1 MPTMKELRAAVAG
14 AATEEV
20 KAHALQQLLAHAG
33 YLYYVKDAPEMEDY
47 EYDKLYR
54 ELLDLET
61 AHPEFVTSYSPTQ
74 RVGAKIEGDFPK
86 VVHGRPMLS
95 LGNVFSD
102 AEVRTFAER
111 TERDLGH
118 RPEYV
123 IELKIDGLACNLHYE
138 NGVLVRAVTRGDG
151 RVGED
156 VTNNVRTIQS
166 VPLWIE
172 NAPPYIEIRGEVYM
186 PHKEFQRINEE
197 REAAGLPTFVN
208 PRNAAAG
215 SLRQLDPAITASRNL
230 DFFAYAVGSSEGSDI
245 HSQSELL
252 KRLAEYHF
260 HVNPNYKVCQTI
272 DEVIERIAYWDT
284 ARHEL
289 AYDTDGM
296 VIKVNAFED
305 QEQLGTT
312 VKDPRWATAFKYPPE
327 EVETIVKDITINIGR
342 TGVLTP
348 TAELEPVFVS
358 GTNVARATL
367 HNEDFIKDK
376 DIRIGDHVMI
386 HKAAEIIPEVIK
398 SLPEKRTGAER
409 EFSMPAHC
417 PICDSPT
424 VRQPGEVA
432 VRCSNPH
439 CPAVE
444 KEKIIHFAS
453 RDAMNIDG
461 LGPSII
467 ESLIAYKLIATV
479 ADLYSLTEEQL
490 VTMERMGKKSAQ
502 NLLKAIADSKTRG
515 LGRLLF
521 ALGIRLIGA
530 KAGRTIAE
538 HFPTMEALQAATVE
552 TLTAV
557 SEIGPTMADSLVAY
571 FKEPYN
577 LELIAALREA
587 GVVMAEEQVEPSGTE
602 LEGET
607 IVLTGT
613 LESMGRKEAGELL
626 AAHGAKITGS
636 VSKKTTIV
644 IAGAEAGSKLTK
656 AESLGIRVMDEAE
669 FLELIKD
676 WQ

>member
-1 MPTMKELRAAVAG
+1 MPTMNELRAAVAG
-14 AATEEV
+14 AATEEA

-118 RPEYV
+118 RPGYV
-123 IELKIDGLACNLHYE
+123 VELKIDGLACNLHYE

-245 HSQSELL
+245 HAQSELL
-252 KRLAEYHF
+252 ERLAQYHF
-260 HVNPNYKVCQTI
+260 HVNPHYRVCKTI
-272 DEVIERIAYWDT
+272 DEVIEQIAHWDV
-284 ARHEL
+284 ARHDL
-289 AYDTDGM
+289 PYDTDGM
-296 VIKVNAFED
+296 VIKVNSFED
-305 QEQLGTT
+305 QEQLGAT

-398 SLPEKRTGAER
+398 SLPEKRTGEER

-417 PICDSPT
+417 PICDFPT
-424 VRQPGEVA
+424 VRQSGEVA

-461 LGPSII
+461 LGPSIV

-479 ADLYSLTEEQL
+479 ADLYKLTEEQL

-502 NLLKAIADSKTRG
+502 NLLKAIEDSKSRG

-656 AESLGIRVMDEAE
+656 AESLGIRVMNEAE

-676 WQ
+676 WN

>member
-1 MPTMKELRAAVAG
+1 ML
-14 AATEEV
+14 
-20 KAHALQQLLAHAG
+20 
-33 YLYYVKDAPEMEDY
+33 
-47 EYDKLYR
+47 DK
-54 ELLDLET
+54 
-61 AHPEFVTSYSPTQ
+61 
-74 RVGAKIEGDFPK
+74 
-86 VVHGRPMLS
+86 
-95 LGNVFSD
+95 
-102 AEVRTFAER
+102 
-111 TERDLGH
+111 
-118 RPEYV
+118 
-123 IELKIDGLACNLHYE
+123 
-138 NGVLVRAVTRGDG
+138 
-151 RVGED
+151 
-156 VTNNVRTIQS
+156 
-166 VPLWIE
+166 
-172 NAPPYIEIRGEVYM
+172 
-186 PHKEFQRINEE
+186 
-197 REAAGLPTFVN
+197 
-208 PRNAAAG
+208 
-215 SLRQLDPAITASRNL
+215 
-230 DFFAYAVGSSEGSDI
+230 
-245 HSQSELL
+245 
-252 KRLAEYHF
+252 YHF
-260 HVNPNYKVCQTI
+260 HVNPNYKLCHSA
-272 DEVIERIAYWDT
+272 DEIIERIAYWDT
-284 ARHEL
+284 ERHNL
-289 AYDTDGM
+289 PYDTDGM

-305 QEQLGTT
+305 QEQLGAT

-398 SLPEKRTGAER
+398 SLPEKRTGSEI
-409 EFSMPAHC
+409 EFTMPSHC

-424 VRQPGEVA
+424 IRRDGEVA
-432 VRCSNPH
+432 VRCSNEH

-461 LGPSII
+461 LGPSIV
-467 ESLIAYKLIATV
+467 ESLISYKLIATV
-479 ADLYSLTEEQL
+479 ADLYHLTEDQL
-490 VTMERMGKKSAQ
+490 VTMERMGTKSAQ
-502 NLLKAIADSKTRG
+502 NLLKAIEDSKSRG

-538 HFPTMEALQAATVE
+538 HFPTMESLQTATVE

-577 LELIAALREA
+577 LALIEELRKV
-587 GVVMAEEQVEPSGTE
+587 GVVMEEEVTEPSGTE
-602 LEGET
+602 LAGET

-636 VSKKTTIV
+636 VSKKTTIL

-656 AESLGIRVMDEAE
+656 AESLGIRIMNEAE

>member
-1 MPTMKELRAAVAG
+1 MPAMKELRAALTQASTDE
-14 AATEEV
+14 AKT
-20 KAHALQQLLAHAG
+20 HALQHLLAYCG
-33 YLYYVKDAPEMEDY
+33 YLYYVKDAPQMEDY

-54 ELLDLET
+54 ELVELET
-61 AHPEFVTSYSPTQ
+61 AHPEYITSYSPTQ
-74 RVGAKIEGDFPK
+74 RVGAKVEGDFPK
-86 VVHGRPMLS
+86 VVHGTPMLS
-95 LGNVFSD
+95 LGNVFTYE
-102 AEVRTFAER
+102 EVRGFTER

-118 RPEYV
+118 QPDYV
-123 IELKIDGLACNLHYE
+123 VELKIDGLACNLHYE

-197 REAAGLPTFVN
+197 REAEGVPTFVN

-230 DFFAYAVGSSEGSDI
+230 DFFAYALGSSDGASI
-245 HSQSELL
+245 RSQHELL
-252 KRLAEYHF
+252 AMLDEYHF
-260 HVNPNYKVCQTI
+260 HVNPNYKLCHNA
-272 DEVIERIAYWDT
+272 DEIIERIAYWDT
-284 ARHEL
+284 ERHNL
-289 AYDTDGM
+289 PYDTDGM

-305 QEQLGTT
+305 QEQLGAT

-398 SLPEKRTGAER
+398 SLPEKRTGSEI
-409 EFSMPAHC
+409 EFTMPSHC

-424 VRQPGEVA
+424 IRRDGEVA
-432 VRCSNPH
+432 VRCSNEH

-461 LGPSII
+461 LGPSIV
-467 ESLIAYKLIATV
+467 ESLISYKLIATV
-479 ADLYSLTEEQL
+479 ADLYHLTEEQL
-490 VTMERMGKKSAQ
+490 VTMERMGTKSAQ
-502 NLLKAIADSKTRG
+502 NLLKAIEDSKSRG

-538 HFPTMEALQAATVE
+538 HFPTMESLQTATIE

-577 LELIAALREA
+577 LALIEELRKV
-587 GVVMAEEQVEPSGTE
+587 GVVMQEEVTEPSGTE
-602 LEGET
+602 LAGET

-636 VSKKTTIV
+636 VSKKTTIL

-656 AESLGIRVMDEAE
+656 AESLGIRIMNEAE

>member
-1 MPTMKELRAAVAG
+1 MTTLREALAVAT
-14 AATEEV
+14 TEEA
-20 KAHALQQLLAHAG
+20 KTHALQQLLSYCG
-33 YLYYVKDAPEMEDY
+33 YLYYVKDVPQMEDY

-54 ELLDLET
+54 ELVELET
-61 AHPEFVTSYSPTQ
+61 AHPEYITSYSPTQ
-74 RVGAKIEGDFPK
+74 RVGAKVEGDFPK
-86 VVHGRPMLS
+86 VVHGSPMLS
-95 LGNVFSD
+95 LGNVFTYE
-102 AEVRTFAER
+102 EVSSFIER

-123 IELKIDGLACNLHYE
+123 VELKIDGLACNLHYE

-172 NAPPYIEIRGEVYM
+172 KAPPYIEIRGEVYM

-197 REAAGLPTFVN
+197 REAEGLPTFVN

-230 DFFAYAVGSSEGSDI
+230 DFFAYALGSSEGAHI
-245 HSQSELL
+245 QSQSELL
-252 KRLAEYHF
+252 HTLDNFHF
-260 HVNPNYKVCQTI
+260 HVNQNYTVCHTA
-272 DEVIERIAYWDT
+272 DEIIERIAYWDEE
-284 ARHEL
+284 RHNL
-289 AYDTDGM
+289 PYDTDGM

-305 QEQLGTT
+305 QEQLGAT

-398 SLPEKRTGAER
+398 SLPEKRTGSEV
-409 EFSMPAHC
+409 EFTMPSHC
-417 PICDSPT
+417 PICDSLT
-424 VRQPGEVA
+424 VRRVGEVA
-432 VRCSNPH
+432 VRCSNEH

-461 LGPSII
+461 LGPSIV
-467 ESLIAYKLIATV
+467 ESLIAYKLITTV
-479 ADLYSLTEEQL
+479 ADLYALTEEQL

-502 NLLKAIADSKTRG
+502 NLLNAIEASKTRG

-538 HFPTMEALQAATVE
+538 HFPTMEALQNATVE

-557 SEIGPTMADSLVAY
+557 SEIGPTMAESLVAY
-571 FKEPYN
+571 FEEPYN
-577 LELIAALREA
+577 LALIESLRKV
-587 GVVMAEEQVEPSGTE
+587 GVVMEEEVAEPSGTE
-602 LEGET
+602 LAGET

-626 AAHGAKITGS
+626 ASHGAKITGS
-636 VSKKTTIV
+636 VSKKTTIL

-656 AESLGIRVMDEAE
+656 AETLGIRIMNEAE
-669 FLELIKD
+669 FLDLIKD

>member
-1 MPTMKELRAAVAG
+1 MPT
-14 AATEEV
+14 
-20 KAHALQQLLAHAG
+20 
-33 YLYYVKDAPEMEDY
+33 
-47 EYDKLYR
+47 
-54 ELLDLET
+54 
-61 AHPEFVTSYSPTQ
+61 
-74 RVGAKIEGDFPK
+74 
-86 VVHGRPMLS
+86 
-95 LGNVFSD
+95 N
-102 AEVRTFAER
+102 
-111 TERDLGH
+111 
-118 RPEYV
+118 
-123 IELKIDGLACNLHYE
+123 
-138 NGVLVRAVTRGDG
+138 
-151 RVGED
+151 
-156 VTNNVRTIQS
+156 
-166 VPLWIE
+166 
-172 NAPPYIEIRGEVYM
+172 
-186 PHKEFQRINEE
+186 
-197 REAAGLPTFVN
+197 
-208 PRNAAAG
+208 
-215 SLRQLDPAITASRNL
+215 
-230 DFFAYAVGSSEGSDI
+230 
-245 HSQSELL
+245 
-252 KRLAEYHF
+252 
-260 HVNPNYKVCQTI
+260 
-272 DEVIERIAYWDT
+272 
-284 ARHEL
+284 
-289 AYDTDGM
+289 
-296 VIKVNAFED
+296 
-305 QEQLGTT
+305 
-312 VKDPRWATAFKYPPE
+312 
-327 EVETIVKDITINIGR
+327 
-342 TGVLTP
+342 
-348 TAELEPVFVS
+348 
-358 GTNVARATL
+358 
-367 HNEDFIKDK
+367 
-376 DIRIGDHVMI
+376 
-386 HKAAEIIPEVIK
+386 
-398 SLPEKRTGAER
+398 
-409 EFSMPAHC
+409 C
-417 PICDSPT
+417 PICDFPT

-461 LGPSII
+461 LGPSIV

-479 ADLYSLTEEQL
+479 ADLYKLTEEQL

-502 NLLKAIADSKTRG
+502 NLLKAIEESKTRG

-538 HFPTMEALQAATVE
+538 HFPTMEALQAATAE

-577 LELIAALREA
+577 LELIAALREV

-656 AESLGIRVMDEAE
+656 AESLGIRVMDETE

>member
-1 MPTMKELRAAVAG
+1 MTTLREALDVAT
-14 AATEEV
+14 TEEA
-20 KAHALQQLLAHAG
+20 KTHALQQLLSYCG
-33 YLYYVKDAPEMEDY
+33 YLYYVKDAPQMEDY

-54 ELLDLET
+54 ELVELET
-61 AHPEFVTSYSPTQ
+61 AHPEYITSYSPTQ
-74 RVGAKIEGDFPK
+74 RVGAKVEGDFPK
-86 VVHGRPMLS
+86 VVHGSPMLS
-95 LGNVFSD
+95 LGNVFTYE
-102 AEVRTFAER
+102 EVSSFIER

-118 RPEYV
+118 RSEYV
-123 IELKIDGLACNLHYE
+123 VELKIDGLACNLHYE

-197 REAAGLPTFVN
+197 REAEGLPIFVN

-230 DFFAYAVGSSEGSDI
+230 DFFAYALGSSEGAHI
-245 HSQSELL
+245 QSQSELL
-252 KRLAEYHF
+252 HTLDNFHF
-260 HVNPNYKVCQTI
+260 HVNQNYTVCHTA
-272 DEVIERIAYWDT
+272 DEIIERIAYWDEE
-284 ARHEL
+284 RHNL
-289 AYDTDGM
+289 PYDTDGM

-305 QEQLGTT
+305 QEQLGAT

-398 SLPEKRTGAER
+398 SLPAKRTGSEV
-409 EFSMPAHC
+409 EFTMPSHC
-417 PICDSPT
+417 PICDSLT
-424 VRQPGEVA
+424 VRRVGEVA
-432 VRCSNPH
+432 VRCSNEH

-461 LGPSII
+461 LGPSIV
-467 ESLIAYKLIATV
+467 ESLIAYKLITTV
-479 ADLYSLTEEQL
+479 ADLYALTEDQL

-502 NLLKAIADSKTRG
+502 NLLNAIEASKTRG

-538 HFPTMEALQAATVE
+538 HFPTMEALQNATVE

-557 SEIGPTMADSLVAY
+557 SEIGPTMAESLVAY

-577 LELIAALREA
+577 LALIESLRKV
-587 GVVMAEEQVEPSGTE
+587 GVVMEEDVAEPSGTE
-602 LEGET
+602 LAGET

-626 AAHGAKITGS
+626 ASHGAKITGS
-636 VSKKTTIV
+636 VSKKTTIL

-656 AESLGIRVMDEAE
+656 AKTLGIRIMNEAE
-669 FLELIKD
+669 FLDLIKD

>member
-1 MPTMKELRAAVAG
+1 MPTMTTLREALAVAT
-14 AATEEV
+14 TEEA
-20 KAHALQQLLAHAG
+20 KTHALQQLLSYCG
-33 YLYYVKDAPEMEDY
+33 YLYYVKDAPQMEDY

-54 ELLDLET
+54 ELVELET
-61 AHPEFVTSYSPTQ
+61 AHPEYITSYSPTQ
-74 RVGAKIEGDFPK
+74 RVGAKVEGDFPK
-86 VVHGRPMLS
+86 VVHGSPMLS
-95 LGNVFSD
+95 LGNVFTYE
-102 AEVRTFAER
+102 EVRSFIER

-123 IELKIDGLACNLHYE
+123 VELKIDGLACNLHYE

-197 REAAGLPTFVN
+197 REAEGLPTFVN

-230 DFFAYAVGSSEGSDI
+230 DFFAYALGSSEGAHI
-245 HSQSELL
+245 QSQSELL
-252 KRLAEYHF
+252 HTLDNFRF
-260 HVNPNYKVCQTI
+260 HVNPNHTVCQTA
-272 DEVIERIAYWDT
+272 DEIIERIAYWDEE
-284 ARHEL
+284 RHNL
-289 AYDTDGM
+289 PYDTDGM

-305 QEQLGTT
+305 QEQLGAT

-398 SLPEKRTGAER
+398 SLPEKRTGSEV
-409 EFSMPAHC
+409 EFTMPSHC
-417 PICDSPT
+417 PICDSLT
-424 VRQPGEVA
+424 VRRAGEVA
-432 VRCSNPH
+432 VRCSNEH

-461 LGPSII
+461 LGPSIV
-467 ESLIAYKLIATV
+467 ESLIAYKLITTV
-479 ADLYSLTEEQL
+479 ADLYALTEEQL

-502 NLLKAIADSKTRG
+502 NLLNAIEDSKTRG

-538 HFPTMEALQAATVE
+538 HFPTMEDLQNATVE

-557 SEIGPTMADSLVAY
+557 SEIGPTMAESLVAY

-577 LELIAALREA
+577 LALIESLRKV
-587 GVVMAEEQVEPSGTE
+587 GVVMEEEVAEPSGTE
-602 LEGET
+602 LAGET

-613 LESMGRKEAGELL
+613 LKSMGRKEAGELL
-626 AAHGAKITGS
+626 ASHGAKITGS
-636 VSKKTTIV
+636 VSKKTTIL

-656 AESLGIRVMDEAE
+656 AETLGIRIMNEAE
-669 FLELIKD
+669 FLDLIKD